1 MPAVQ
6 PSPRDPVHDPGVLVA
21 KERAEGVPLRE
32 ASIVNPSQSGAIR
45 VGTASW
51 TDPSLTAPGVFYPAN
66 ATTAAARLRYYA
78 SRFPL
83 VEVASTYYELPSRRT
98 AALWVGRT
106 PAEFTFD
113 VKANALMTGQPSEVS
128 RLPAPINQELPDALR
143 TKQRIF
149 GRELPAELY
158 DAVWVSFR
166 DALQP
171 LQAAGKLGAVLL
183 QYPRWFKPTRASAEA
198 LLEAKDRLPDYQLAI
213 EFRHRGWLAG
223 RLAQRTLAFLEEH
236 GLAYLMV
243 DEPQGTESSVPAVAA
258 VTSKQLAILRLH
270 GRRAET
276 WDRPG
281 ATVAER
287 YRYLYT
293 PEELEE
299 WVAKVLKAAQQ
310 TEAVHILFNNCHGN
324 YGTTNALEF
333 TLLLQNASQGAG
345 APPLHQ
351 W

>member
-1 MPAVQ
+1 
-6 PSPRDPVHDPGVLVA
+6 
-21 KERAEGVPLRE
+21 
-32 ASIVNPSQSGAIR
+32 
-45 VGTASW
+45 
-51 TDPSLTAPGVFYPAN
+51 
-66 ATTAAARLRYYA
+66 
-78 SRFPL
+78 
-83 VEVASTYYELPSRRT
+83 
-98 AALWVGRT
+98 
-106 PAEFTFD
+106 
-113 VKANALMTGQPSEVS
+113 VS
-128 RLPAPINQELPDALR
+128 RLPAPIYQKLPDALR

-149 GRELPAELY
+149 GRELPPELY
-158 DAVWVSFR
+158 GAVWAAFR

-198 LLEAKDRLPDYQLAI
+198 LLDAKERLPEYPVAV

-236 GLAYLMV
+236 GLAYVMV
-243 DEPQGTESSVPAVAA
+243 DEPQGTESSVPPVAA
-258 VTSKQLAILRLH
+258 VTFRQLAILRLH
-270 GRRAET
+270 GRRTET

-299 WVAKVLKAAQQ
+299 WVPKVLKVAQQ
-310 TEAVHILFNNCHGN
+310 TEAVHVLFNNCHGN

-333 TLLLQNASQGAG
+333 TLRLQNASHGIG
-345 APPLHQ
+345 APVVRSAGRGS
-351 W
+351 